1 MIEIAN
7 FGTPNDRLVLAQ
19 PLLAQGIIVLFYFAV
34 LIYQSEGFVWSTRA
48 LCSIVQAIRMVSSMA
63 QVRKN
68 GIPAYKQIQNS
79 ILKRLE
85 GGQLKPGDLVE
96 SERELARIHAVSLM
110 TARHALAGLERE
122 GKVIRRHGAG
132 TFVAPP
138 RIHFNKL
145 MSYTE
150 QMSARGL
157 SIFSK
162 LLSLSVIAT
171 APEIAARLSLP
182 EGSRLVKVERL
193 RLGGDEPFAIETCY
207 LSADDFG
214 GLMRARLDRA
224 SLFSILERD
233 YGLQIGHADEE
244 VDATTADPHT
254 ARVLCMTP
262 DSALLRIRQQIFS
275 TQGKIV
281 IYVLGLYRSDR
292 HTVLIRRFR

>member
-1 MIEIAN
+1 
-7 FGTPNDRLVLAQ
+7 
-19 PLLAQGIIVLFYFAV
+19 
-34 LIYQSEGFVWSTRA
+34 
-48 LCSIVQAIRMVSSMA
+48 
-63 QVRKN
+63 
-68 GIPAYKQIQNS
+68 
-79 ILKRLE
+79 
-85 GGQLKPGDLVE
+85 
-96 SERELARIHAVSLM
+96 M

-214 GLMRARLDRA
+214 GLVRARLDRA

-244 VDATTADPHT
+244 VDATTADAHT